1 MTSQPMSNDQLA
13 HGGPEEQFSPKAQDV
28 CHPQSSQDINRVLR
42 PLKNED
48 GISAVETGMTM
59 ALFVLALFSVIEFGW
74 YFVHQ
79 TTLTAAVR
87 DGIRIGAIGASSNDE
102 QGNGMSR
109 EDSIKQAIKERASP
123 VMDIDPAR
131 IFIFPVETD
140 WSDPDD
146 PGVNNAGGAGVF
158 MRVRVQYDHQFFTS
172 LIGGFFGGQT
182 IQMESQ
188 GTYRN
193 ENFIL

>member
-1 MTSQPMSNDQLA
+1 MMSPPMSTETFTSAVSENRNHLNTY
-13 HGGPEEQFSPKAQDV
+13 HGRTPP
-28 CHPQSSQDINRVLR
+28 SSHGLCRILR
-42 PLKNED
+42 PIRNEA
-48 GISAVETGMTM
+48 GISAVETGITM